1 MNEIKCCHWG
11 CRKVLLNKGVHG
23 FTLLEVMF
31 ALAIIA
37 IALTA
42 VLGSQSQ
49 GISLASEAKFSTTAA
64 FLAQSKMAEIE
75 VKSERA
81 LPSDSGDF
89 GEDFP
94 GYMWELNVSSVT
106 PDGPENVSDHLE
118 QIDLKVSWGEDEQYQ
133 YNLRLYHFVPQ
144 TE

>member
-1 MNEIKCCHWG
+1 
-11 CRKVLLNKGVHG
+11 
-23 FTLLEVMF
+23 MF

-42 VLGSQSQ
+42 ALGSQSQ
-49 GISLASEAKFSTTAA
+49 GISLASEAKFNTTAA

-81 LPSDSGDF
+81 LTSDSGEI

-106 PDGPENVSDHLE
+106 LDGPENVSDHLE